1 MTAGT
6 APLWIAEA
14 DVASLLDL
22 GEAIAALEQG
32 LRLEARGEARNM
44 TKTHVTWQGG
54 TLHAIG
60 ASFESTGIVGTKTW
74 ANTPRGATPL
84 LVLFDAGTGALVAV
98 IEAFALGQLRTSS
111 ISGIA
116 TGRLARRDARTFA
129 IIGTGEQALPQVA
142 AVAAV
147 RPLASVRVFGRNPER
162 RAAFA
167 RRVEEG
173 LGLSAVAQGSVAE
186 AVEGAD
192 IVTLVTRATEP
203 FLRSAMLARGAHVN
217 AVGAITP
224 ERAEFEPDILD
235 RCNPIAVDS
244 LPQVQRLSREFSA
257 YFEAGGRDW
266 SRVTLLSALVDR
278 PQARPEESDL
288 TLFKAMGMGISDL
301 ALGVHCYRKAM
312 EGGLG
317 RTVQLPK
324 RVEIRLKPQKCISG
338 GVRHE

>member
-1 MTAGT
+1 MTAST
-6 APLWIAEA
+6 APLWITEA

-44 TKTHVTWQGG
+44 TKTHVAWQGG

-60 ASFESTGIVGTKTW
+60 ASFESTGFVGTKTW

-84 LVLFDAGTGALVAV
+84 LVLFDASQGALAAV

-116 TGRLARRDARTFA
+116 TARLARRDARTFA

-142 AVAAV
+142 AVAAT
-147 RPLASVRVFGRNPER
+147 RALASVRVFGRNPER

-167 RRVEEG
+167 RRVEEE
-173 LGLSAVAQGSVAE
+173 LGLSASARGSVAE

-257 YFEAGGRDW
+257 YFESGKRDW
-266 SRVTLLSALVDR
+266 SRVMPLSALVDP

-301 ALGVHCYRKAM
+301 ALGVHCYRKAV

-324 RVEIRLKPQKCISG
+324 RVEIRLRPQKSISG

>member
-1 MTAGT
+1 MTAST
-6 APLWIAEA
+6 APLWITEA

-44 TKTHVTWQGG
+44 TKTHVAWQGG

-60 ASFESTGIVGTKTW
+60 ASFESTGFVGTKTW

-84 LVLFDAGTGALVAV
+84 LVLFDASHGALAAV

-116 TGRLARRDARTFA
+116 TARLARRDARTFA

-142 AVAAV
+142 AVAAT
-147 RPLASVRVFGRNPER
+147 RALASVRVFGRNPER

-167 RRVEEG
+167 RRVEEE
-173 LGLSAVAQGSVAE
+173 LGLSASARGSVAE

-257 YFEAGGRDW
+257 YFESGKRDW
-266 SRVTLLSALVDR
+266 SRVTPLSALVDP

-301 ALGVHCYRKAM
+301 ALGVHCYRKAV

-324 RVEIRLKPQKCISG
+324 RVEIRLRPQKSISG